1 VARGPSLGC
10 GRYRHPSGDTHY
22 VAEGGGRELAY
33 VAMSRAR
40 GPSIVHAVA
49 DDLGQAID
57 DITHDWSFDRNQQW
71 ISRTARPGVDP
82 TIGAVPSDP
91 KSTRA
96 HLVAELA
103 TLDRVGPPAVGA
115 DLAAAHEDL
124 DRHRRARSD
133 LDHGTG
139 RWVHSPA
146 GRAAHQLA
154 EARNERR
161 TAEYRS
167 RVPVGRRERRR
178 WQRMARIAASAELR
192 AQEDWSTHA
201 KPVADRLDRRIVVAE
216 RRVAD
221 LESQA
226 TFRQRWLAEHPELAR
241 RVAHVQRELQRFD
254 DPMRADLLDRLDA
267 LSRGDAPV
275 VTQVLERS
283 GTAKVLERLD
293 RLERARDIEPPGLSL

>member
-33 VAMSRAR
+33 VAMSRAG

-115 DLAAAHEDL
+115 DLAAAHEDSTGTAEPAATSTTGPGGGSTPQPAGL
-124 DRHRRARSD
+124 PTNSPRRA
-133 LDHGTG
+133 T
-139 RWVHSPA
+139 
-146 GRAAHQLA
+146 
-154 EARNERR
+154 
-161 TAEYRS
+161 
-167 RVPVGRRERRR
+167 
-178 WQRMARIAASAELR
+178 SAELP
-192 AQEDWSTHA
+192 STGRECRWGDVNGA
-201 KPVADRLDRRIVVAE
+201 AGSAW
-216 RRVAD
+216 
-221 LESQA
+221 LESR
-226 TFRQRWLAEHPELAR
+226 RQPSCVLKRTGAR
-241 RVAHVQRELQRFD
+241 
-254 DPMRADLLDRLDA
+254 
-267 LSRGDAPV
+267 
-275 VTQVLERS
+275 TRS
-283 GTAKVLERLD
+283 PWPTDSTA
-293 RLERARDIEPPGLSL
+293 GSS